1 MPLYLTIDREYLK
14 PIVDVVG
21 VDSNT
26 LNLNSSDSSDSEPEQ
41 DSEDSSTASIV
52 NSGSLTLGCM
62 CPPLMFTLS
71 RIAYALMQRS

>member
-21 VDSNT
+21 IDSNT
-26 LNLNSSDSSDSEPEQ
+26 LNLNSSDSEPEQ

-62 CPPLMFTLS
+62 CPPLMFMS